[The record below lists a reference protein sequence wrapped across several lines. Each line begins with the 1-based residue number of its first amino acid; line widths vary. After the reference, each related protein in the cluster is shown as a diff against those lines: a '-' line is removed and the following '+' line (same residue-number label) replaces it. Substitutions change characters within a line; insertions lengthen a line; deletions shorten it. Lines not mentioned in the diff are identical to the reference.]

1 MKIRLLPVV
10 LGVAL
15 AAPGA
20 VFAAPSDGRT
30 AIEPWIELELGAIAS
45 HSLPPPRASRALAL
59 VSVAMDRAA
68 RKAERDERRAAVDA
82 AASTVLAYL
91 FPDLSGL
98 IRGLAHRSEDDK
110 GDNRDGAS
118 LGRRIGQKLIARART
133 DGADAVWTGTVP
145 TGPGLWQPTPP
156 SFLPPL
162 LPLWGSVRTWNLA
175 SGSQFQP
182 GPPPAFGGAQFAA
195 ELAEVY
201 AVSQSLTL
209 EQRAIALYWSD
220 GAGTV
225 TPPGHWNRIALDLIR
240 DHPLSTAA
248 AARVLAALN
257 TAQADAFIACWDA
270 KYAYWSIRP
279 VTVIQL
285 LLNPAWSS
293 LIVTPPF
300 PSYVS
305 GHSTTSGAASTVLA
319 HFFPDRAMQLAAM
332 AEEAAVS
339 RLYGGIHFRSDNEVG
354 LTLGRKIGA
363 VAVDV
368 YGEDSTEEEESD
380 DSAAATRARPIASGT
395 GW

>member
-1 MKIRLLPVV
+1 M
-10 LGVAL
+10 
-15 AAPGA
+15 
-20 VFAAPSDGRT
+20 
-30 AIEPWIELELGAIAS
+30 W
-45 HSLPPPRASRALAL
+45 
-59 VSVAMDRAA
+59 
-68 RKAERDERRAAVDA
+68 
-82 AASTVLAYL
+82 
-91 FPDLSGL
+91 
-98 IRGLAHRSEDDK
+98 SEDDK
-110 GDNRDGAS
+110 GDKGDGAS
-118 LGRRIGQKLIARART
+118 LGRRIGRKLIARART

-156 SFLPPL
+156 AFLSPL

-319 HFFPDRAMQLAAM
+319 HFFPDRATQLAAM